1 MKHIVAS
8 PSGVEEVEMSESE
21 SDRLLQ
27 IQKEWAAGADD
38 RAWEELRQE
47 RNEKLQAS
55 DWTQSRDVTLSN
67 DDEWK
72 AYRSALRD
80 LPETTDPANP
90 DWPKEPST

>member
-8 PSGVEEVEMSESE
+8 PAGVEEVEMSESE
-21 SDRLLQ
+21 SNRLLQ

-55 DWTQSRDVTLSN
+55 DWRGISDNTMSE
-67 DDEWK
+67 EWK
-72 AYRSALRD
+72 SYRAALRD
-80 LPETTDPANP
+80 FPENVDLNNIE
-90 DWPKEPST
+90 WPKEPS